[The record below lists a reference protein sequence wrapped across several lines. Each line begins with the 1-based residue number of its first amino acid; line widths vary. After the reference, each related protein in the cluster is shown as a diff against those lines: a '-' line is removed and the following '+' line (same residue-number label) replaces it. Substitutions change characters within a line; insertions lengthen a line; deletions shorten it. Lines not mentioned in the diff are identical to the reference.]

1 MEQHMLDSPV
11 SDLLTIR
18 SAQSSAQE
26 PAQAV
31 RELYDDLCMP
41 DMAFMIFFCSASYD
55 RTLLSSAIK
64 QQFGDV
70 QTIGC
75 TTAGEMGPLGQWQH
89 SLAGVSFS
97 SRCFQATSGLLC
109 DLQHFEIPQAYLLTR
124 QLVQDLERQAP
135 YANPGNCFGLLL
147 SDGLSARE
155 EPVAH
160 ALQNEL
166 GKIPLIGGSA
176 GDDLQF
182 VDTQV
187 FFSDK
192 FYSNSAV
199 LLLVTTTLPFT
210 IFKTQHF
217 LPTER
222 RMVVTAADVAERKVT
237 EINGLPA
244 AQEFARLL
252 GVDVGDLTP
261 SLFATS
267 PVVVMIDNVCYVRSI
282 QRANP
287 DESLTFYCAIE
298 EGLVLRVVR
307 GMNMVENLRQAF
319 ADVKNRIGQP
329 QLILAC
335 DCILRK
341 VEASQTGM
349 SESIEELMLANHVVG
364 FNTYGEQ
371 FQGMHVNQTF
381 AAIAFGHTESKEN
394 HA

>member
-1 MEQHMLDSPV
+1 
-11 SDLLTIR
+11 
-18 SAQSSAQE
+18 
-26 PAQAV
+26 
-31 RELYDDLCMP
+31 
-41 DMAFMIFFCSASYD
+41 
-55 RTLLSSAIK
+55 
-64 QQFGDV
+64 
-70 QTIGC
+70 
-75 TTAGEMGPLGQWQH
+75 
-89 SLAGVSFS
+89 
-97 SRCFQATSGLLC
+97 
-109 DLQHFEIPQAYLLTR
+109 
-124 QLVQDLERQAP
+124 
-135 YANPGNCFGLLL
+135 
-147 SDGLSARE
+147 
-155 EPVAH
+155 VAH

-182 VDTQV
+182 VDTQI
-187 FFSDK
+187 FFGDK

-199 LLLVTTTLPFT
+199 LLLVMTTLPFK

-217 LPTER
+217 LPTEM
-222 RMVVTAADVAERKVT
+222 RMVVTAADVAERRVN

-298 EGLVLRVVR
+298 EGLVLRLVH

-319 ADVKNRIGQP
+319 ADVDDSIGQP
-329 QLILAC
+329 QLTLAC

-341 VEASQTGM
+341 LEASQTGM
-349 SESIEELMLANHVVG
+349 SEQINELLLANHVVG

-371 FQGMHVNQTF
+371 FQGIHVNQTF
-381 AAIAFGHTESKEN
+381 AAIAFGQMEN
-394 HA
+394 RVSHV

>member
-1 MEQHMLDSPV
+1 
-11 SDLLTIR
+11 
-18 SAQSSAQE
+18 
-26 PAQAV
+26 
-31 RELYDDLCMP
+31 
-41 DMAFMIFFCSASYD
+41 
-55 RTLLSSAIK
+55 
-64 QQFGDV
+64 
-70 QTIGC
+70 
-75 TTAGEMGPLGQWQH
+75 
-89 SLAGVSFS
+89 
-97 SRCFQATSGLLC
+97 
-109 DLQHFEIPQAYLLTR
+109 
-124 QLVQDLERQAP
+124 
-135 YANPGNCFGLLL
+135 
-147 SDGLSARE
+147 
-155 EPVAH
+155 VAH

>member
-1 MEQHMLDSPV
+1 MPDSPV
-11 SDLLTIR
+11 SDQRTIR
-18 SAQSSAQE
+18 YAQSSAPE

-31 RELYDDLCMP
+31 LELYDDLCMP

-55 RTLLSSAIK
+55 RTLLASAIK
-64 QQFGDV
+64 LQFGDV
-70 QTIGC
+70 QMVGC
-75 TTAGEMGPLGQWQH
+75 TTAGEIGPLGQLQH
-89 SLAGVSFS
+89 SLVGVSFS
-97 SRCFQATSGLLC
+97 RRCFQASSGLLL
-109 DLQHFEIPQAYLLTR
+109 DLQHFEIPQATLLTR
-124 QLVQDLERQAP
+124 QLVNKLEHQAP
-135 YANPGNCFGLLL
+135 YANPENCFGLLL

-187 FFSDK
+187 FFADQ
-192 FYSNSAV
+192 FYKNSAV

-217 LPTER
+217 LPTET
-222 RMVVTAADVAERKVT
+222 RMVVTAADVAERRVT

-244 AQEFARLL
+244 AQEFARLI
-252 GVDVGDLTP
+252 GVDVDDLTP

-282 QRANP
+282 QGANP
-287 DESLTFYCAIE
+287 DQSLTFYCAIE
-298 EGLVLRVVR
+298 EGLVLRVVC

-319 ADVKNRIGQP
+319 ADVNARIGQP
-329 QLILAC
+329 QLTLAC

-341 VEASQTGM
+341 LEATQTGM
-349 SESIEELMLANHVVG
+349 SKPTEELMLANHVVG

-371 FQGMHVNQTF
+371 FQGVHVNQTF
-381 AAIAFGHTESKEN
+381 AAIAFGQTDTEKN
-394 HA
+394 HV